1 MKHICLNI
9 VVEATD
15 VVEGDGTVIGD
26 TTTGGVMDE
35 ARMDVGRVEEVA
47 SAPWK
52 KFFKWPNFS
61 LT

>member
-35 ARMDVGRVEEVA
+35 ARMDVGHVEEVA
-47 SAPWK
+47 SAP
-52 KFFKWPNFS
+52 
-61 LT
+61 